1 MRAHWSV
8 LTLCRLWQCAPDRP
22 SNWEGS
28 SGVWPQRSLRS
39 SASRGTSRETL
50 GEGVTS
56 RQREQ
61 QMQDEP
67 RARFVLLLINGA
79 PPQQRLKLLVLNPES
94 ASPNLGPYFPE
105 TEIFDSRFWWVFITF
120 VSLVW
125 SLGDHRIH
133 SHAFL
138 GHSSN

>member
-1 MRAHWSV
+1 MATKITQIIRV
-8 LTLCRLWQCAPDRP
+8 QRDKQRNTGRG
-22 SNWEGS
+22 SN
-28 SGVWPQRSLRS
+28 
-39 SASRGTSRETL
+39 SRETL

-56 RQREQ
+56 GQREQ

-105 TEIFDSRFWWVFITF
+105 TEIFLTPDSGGC
-120 VSLVW
+120 SLLLSAW
-125 SLGDHRIH
+125 YGP
-133 SHAFL
+133 
-138 GHSSN
+138 